1 MLQGFCDVGEL
12 DPEAGNW
19 ARHQVRE
26 LQIGKREA
34 RMGRVQ
40 GARALA
46 TAGLSWVLLGA
57 GVLAGCGG
65 EETTSSADA
74 SAAKDTAAQDLPAA
88 DTVTTDTGTTDTGTG
103 DAAASACGQLPGC
116 LNSSGQ
122 EDLSLCPKP
131 ASDYQ
136 CVKGCCIAKLVC
148 KTAADCAAQLGIA
161 PGCPNKGFTCVCD
174 VEAGECIQGMCGAD
188 ADCPKGQVCSQGGCK
203 AAPALGDLS
212 ARLLRPVW
220 ITGPN
225 VSVVAAEGLGAQAV
239 DAQGNVKVDA
249 EFEWTL
255 DGASAFAIEGAN
267 LKALD
272 KAGKALIT
280 AKVKGSSKAASKPGK
295 LWNLGAL
302 PADKNLRV
310 TAVDEF
316 DSAPLTGKLVVI
328 GLADAST
335 PEAAVV
341 VDLVD
346 GQAAVA
352 NVKFPADIHLVPK
365 DHAPISV
372 LRYDPAGKPADLLLP
387 SPLQHFAEL
396 EFDEGGKIITEKTKV
411 IHGDAVTGTVNY
423 PGDGEASLGLTAL
436 AFGPQLLNFSVDA
449 ILGPNVRRPFAKD
462 APTFVNPD
470 PGKPQEIPGGVTFSL
485 GKPVVTHFVV
495 AGAPGGHTVWTLAG
509 RLALSG
515 LLEEVGKIFDAVDGG
530 LDIGKVVSVLL
541 PYLSGFSSQVLMD
554 VALGETL
561 SNPIKSL
568 PQLDP
573 KFPLLL
579 KTEIAMPAL
588 PKSGS
593 GWADLVFVIGGALMP
608 IGEIVP
614 LGLTAGAD
622 SQGKEDPADGKVDAD
637 PKTAGTQQLKLAV
650 APLHSGLHYG
660 ADNHVFITAA
670 IVLAEMGKK
679 EGGSIILSKPKGVP
693 AVYNPGEFMALPEG
707 SALTKATGVLQVAAV
722 TGAHIYR
729 VNLTGA
735 EGKSWQVVVPKSL
748 EGKAVTLPDLT
759 AYGATLTSATA
770 KRALV
775 AAFELSKSMTT
786 QEFVAPGGLSDIVR
800 QVNRTSFTDAAK

>member
-1 MLQGFCDVGEL
+1 
-12 DPEAGNW
+12 
-19 ARHQVRE
+19 
-26 LQIGKREA
+26 
-34 RMGRVQ
+34 MGRIQWTRTLKLV
-40 GARALA
+40 GLSLTMA
-46 TAGLSWVLLGA
+46 TMAGLY
-57 GVLAGCGG
+57 GCGSDD
-65 EETTSSADA
+65 TSSTADA
-74 SAAKDTAAQDLPAA
+74 AVAKDTAVQDLPVA
-88 DTVTTDTGTTDTGTG
+88 DTGTTDTGTT
-103 DAAASACGQLPGC
+103 DSVATDTAVNACGQLPGC
-116 LNSSGQ
+116 LNASGQ
-122 EDLSLCPKP
+122 EDLGLCPKP
-131 ASDYQ
+131 VSNFQ
-136 CVKGCCIAKLVC
+136 CVKGCCVTKLVC
-148 KTAADCAAQLGIA
+148 ATSADCKGQLGIA
-161 PGCPNKGFTCVCD
+161 PGCPNKDFTCVCD
-174 VEAGECIQGMCGAD
+174 TEVGECTQGMCGGAG
-188 ADCPKGQVCSQGGCK
+188 DCAKGEVCLQGGCK
-203 AAPALGDLS
+203 AAPAVTDLS

-225 VSVVAAEGLGAQAV
+225 VSVVAAVGLGAQAL

-255 DGASAFAIEGAN
+255 EGAGSFAMEGAN

-272 KAGKALIT
+272 KAGKASIV
-280 AKVKGSSKAASKPGK
+280 AKVKGSSKAGSKPGK
-295 LWNLGAL
+295 LWNLGPL
-302 PADKNLRV
+302 PTDKNLRV
-310 TAVDEF
+310 TGIDEF

-328 GLADAST
+328 GMADATT
-335 PEAAVV
+335 PEAAQV

-346 GQAAVA
+346 GQAAVG

-365 DHAPISV
+365 DHAPISI
-372 LRYDPAGKPADLLLP
+372 LRYNPAGKPADLLLP

-396 EFDEGGKIITEKTKV
+396 EFDEAGKIVPAKTKV
-411 IHGDAVTGTVNY
+411 INGDAVGGTVNY

-449 ILGPNVRRPFAKD
+449 ILGPNVRRPFDKD

-554 VALGETL
+554 VTLGQTL
-561 SNPIKSL
+561 SNPITSL
-568 PQLDP
+568 PQLNP

-579 KTEIAMPAL
+579 KTEVSLAPL
-588 PKSGS
+588 PKSGA

-622 SQGKEDPADGKVDAD
+622 SQGKEDPADGKVDGDLKA
-637 PKTAGTQQLKLAV
+637 AGSQGLKLAV
-650 APLHSGLHYG
+650 GPLHSGLQYG

-670 IVLAEMGKK
+670 IVLAEKGKK
-679 EGGSIILSKPKGVP
+679 EGGSIILSKPGPVP
-693 AVYNPGEFMALPEG
+693 PIYYPGDFLPLPEG
-707 SALTKATGVLQVAAV
+707 SVLTKATGVLQVAAV
-722 TGAHIYR
+722 AGSHLYR

-735 EGKSWQVVVPKSL
+735 DGLSWQVVVPKTL
-748 EGKAVTLPDLT
+748 EGKAVTLPDLSS
-759 AYGATLTSATA
+759 YGAKLTSANC

-775 AAFELSKSMTT
+775 GAFLMNKPMTAE
-786 QEFVAPGGLSDIVR
+786 EFVAPGGLVDIVR

>member
-1 MLQGFCDVGEL
+1 M
-12 DPEAGNW
+12 
-19 ARHQVRE
+19 
-26 LQIGKREA
+26 K
-34 RMGRVQ
+34 RVQ
-40 GARALA
+40 MAKTLA
-46 TAGLSWVLLGA
+46 ATGLSLILVSLAGLGA
-57 GVLAGCGG
+57 CSS
-65 EETTSSADA
+65 EESSTTADA
-74 SAAKDTAAQDLPAA
+74 TVAKDTAAQDLPAA
-88 DTVTTDTGTTDTGTG
+88 DTGTTDTGTADTSAG
-103 DAAASACGQLPGC
+103 DTAANVCGQLPAC
-116 LNSSGQ
+116 LNASGQ

-131 ASDYQ
+131 ASNYQ
-136 CVKGCCIAKLVC
+136 CTKGCCVAKLVC
-148 KTAADCAAQLGIA
+148 TTSAECTAQLGIA
-161 PGCPNKGFTCVCD
+161 PGCANKGFTCVCD
-174 VEAGECIQGMCGAD
+174 VEAGECVQGMCSAD
-188 ADCPKGQVCSQGGCK
+188 ADCAKGEVCSQGGCK
-203 AAPALGDLS
+203 TAPAVGELS

-225 VSVVAAEGLGAQAV
+225 VSVVAAKGLGAQAV
-239 DAQGNVKVDA
+239 DGQGNVKVDA

-255 DGASAFAIEGAN
+255 EGAGAFAIEGAN
-267 LKALD
+267 LKSLD
-272 KAGKALIT
+272 KAGKASIV

-295 LWNLGAL
+295 LWNLGPL

-310 TAVDEF
+310 TGIDEF

-346 GQAAVA
+346 GQAAVG

-396 EFDEGGKIITEKTKV
+396 EFDEAGKIVAEKTKV
-411 IHGDAVTGTVNY
+411 LHGDAVTGTVNY

-449 ILGPNVRRPFAKD
+449 ILGPNVRRPFDKD

-485 GKPVVTHFVV
+485 GKPVVTNFVV

-541 PYLSGFSSQVLMD
+541 PYLSGFSSQVLTD
-554 VALGETL
+554 VTLGETL

-568 PQLDP
+568 PQLEP

-579 KTEIAMPAL
+579 KTEVALSML
-588 PKSGS
+588 PKSGA

-622 SQGKEDPADGKVDAD
+622 SQGKEDVADGKIDAD
-637 PKTAGTQQLKLAV
+637 LKTAGAQGLKLAV
-650 APLHSGLHYG
+650 APLHSGLQYG

-670 IVLAEMGKK
+670 IVLAEKGKK
-679 EGGSIILSKPKGVP
+679 EGGSIILSKPEAVP
-693 AVYNPGEFMALPEG
+693 AIYYPGDFLPLPEG
-707 SALTKATGVLQVAAV
+707 SVLTKATGVLQVAAV
-722 TGAHIYR
+722 AGAHLYR

-748 EGKAVTLPDLT
+748 EGKSVILPDLT
-759 AYGATLTSATA
+759 AYGATLTSATC

-775 AAFELSKSMTT
+775 AAFLLNKPMTT